1 MIRKAFSYIANL
13 TVGILVIGFLGY
25 NAIAFLINNG
35 YFKPDIKCDDKE
47 VQELVFDIYNNNIK
61 NASNPML
68 SNMTKMLPDIDRIED
83 IRTQSIDKEL
93 DKKTCKANLFFK
105 NNTQTQLVY
114 EVQYQNE
121 KIYVELDSDSLQAL
135 FMQNMFNIMNKKD
148 K

>member
-1 MIRKAFSYIANL
+1 MIRKVFGYIVNL
-13 TVGILVIGFLGY
+13 VFTILVLGFLGY

-35 YFKPDIKCDDKE
+35 YLNADVKCDDKE

-105 NNTQTQLVY
+105 NNTQTQLIY
-114 EVQYQNE
+114 EVQYQND
-121 KIYVELDSDSLQAL
+121 KVYVELDSDSLQAL
-135 FMQNMFNIMNKKD
+135 FMQNMFNIMNEKD

>member
-1 MIRKAFSYIANL
+1 MKTFFLFIRGIYSIVIIIIISYF
-13 TVGILVIGFLGY
+13 GINYLF
-25 NAIAFLINNG
+25 N
-35 YFKPDIKCDDKE
+35 KTDIKCDDKE

-83 IRTQSIDKEL
+83 IRTKSIDKEL

-121 KIYVELDSDSLQAL
+121 KVYVELDSDSLQAL